1 MAGLNEILLPEVHLN
16 SPIVR
21 YKLFYYILQGQLPN
35 DLEPDDL
42 GPLANQDWRSIRA
55 EESQLHLRLKQV
67 RLELISR
74 IPSLRWTRSQ
84 REIAILIWPKILPL
98 LQHYDLR
105 QSLQLPS
112 VWEKLTQSSVNLIS
126 DGLER
131 VINQISE
138 QLTGKAN
145 LFSRSRSNSTQN
157 KINIPT
163 AKDLS
168 QIWFNNEWSNP
179 VKTWLMIK
187 YRMRQLITNQ
197 KTGELT
203 DLITV
208 VDTRQTLCIITPEI
222 VALYTADHKSLT
234 YLTFEMV
241 LMVSDMLEGRL
252 NVSSLCTASHYLSPL
267 KRRIETL
274 LTIVDDLALLM
285 GDKVY
290 GIVSSLESFVY
301 AQLQYSDPVI
311 DIKGTFYAFICN
323 EILDQLTEGNLFTS
337 EEAHKILLDLTSQFD
352 KLTPDLT
359 AELLCIMRLW
369 GHPTLTASQAA
380 GKVRESMCAPKV
392 MDFQTIMKTLA
403 FFHAIL
409 INGYRRSHNG
419 IWPPTTLHGNAP
431 KSLIEMRHDNS
442 ELKYEYVL
450 KNWKSISM
458 IRIHKCFDAS
468 PDEDLSIFMKD
479 KAISCPKQDWMSVF
493 RKSLI
498 KQRFRSAHRPM
509 PQPFNRRLLL
519 NFLEDERFDPA
530 KELEYV
536 TTGEYLRDKD
546 FCASYSLKE
555 KEIKSTG
562 RIFAKMTKKMR
573 SCQVIAESLLANHA
587 GKLMRENGVVLDQL
601 KLTKSLL
608 TMNQIGI
615 ISEHSR
621 RTTSDNMTL
630 ANSGVNKHRLN
641 NTQFR
646 KNQEAKQQM
655 PDDGFEIAACFL
667 TTDLTKYC
675 LNWRY
680 QVIIPFARTLNSMYG
695 VPHLFEWI
703 HLRLMRSTLYV
714 GDPFNPP
721 IDPNQLDLDSALND
735 DIFIVSP
742 RGGIEGLCQKLWT
755 MISISTIILSATE
768 ANTRVMSMVQGDNQA
783 IAITTRVV
791 RSLNHVEK
799 KEQAYRASKLFFE
812 RLRANN
818 YGIGHHLKEQE
829 TILSSDFF
837 IYSKRVFYKGRIL
850 TQALKNVSKMCLTAD
865 ILGDCSQASCSNLAT
880 TVMRLTENGVE
891 KDLCY
896 YLNAFMTIRQLCYD
910 LVFPQTKSL
919 SQDVTNAYLNHPLLV
934 ARLCLLPSQ
943 LGGLNFLSCSRLF
956 NRNIGDPLVS
966 ALADVKRLIRSGC
979 IDLWVLYNILG
990 RRPGKGKWS
999 TLAADPYT
1007 LNIDYL
1013 VPSTTFLKKHAQY
1026 TLMERSVNPMLR
1038 GIFSENAAD
1047 EEEELAQY
1055 LLDREVV
1062 MPRVAHVI
1070 LAQSSCGRRKQIQG
1084 YLDSTRTIIKYSLEV
1099 RPLSAKKLNTVI
1111 DYNLLYLS
1119 YNLEVIEKPN
1129 VVQPFL
1135 NAINTET
1142 CSIDIA
1148 RSLRKLSWAT
1158 LLNGRPIEGLE
1169 TPDPIELVHGALIIG
1184 SDECE
1189 YCNCGDDKFTWFFLP
1204 KGIVLDQD
1212 PTSNPPIRV
1221 PYIGSKTDERRV
1233 ASMAYV
1239 KGASVCLKSALRLA
1253 GVYIWAFGDTD
1264 ESWQDAFELAS
1275 TRVNLTL
1282 EQLQSLTPLPTSANL
1297 VHRLDDGTTQL
1308 KFTPAS
1314 SYAFS
1319 SFVHIS
1325 NDCQVLEVDDQVTD
1339 SNLIYQQVMITG
1351 LALIETWNNPPITQS
1366 IYETTLHLHTGSSC
1380 CIRPV
1385 DSCVVNPSNYAVPI
1399 INVPRMNKF
1408 VYDPEPLSLLEMEKI
1423 EDVAYQTRIGG
1434 LDQIPLIEKIPLLAH
1449 LTAKQMINSITG
1461 LDEATSIMNDAVVQA
1476 DYTSNWISECCYTY
1490 IDSVFVYAGW
1500 ALLLE
1505 LSYQMYYLRIQ
1516 GVQGILDYVYMT
1528 LRRIPGMAINGI
1540 SSTISHP
1547 RILRRCINLDI
1558 ITPVNSPHIASLD
1571 YTKLSIDAV
1580 MWGTKQVLTNIS
1592 QGIDYEIV
1600 VPSESQLT
1608 LSDRVLN
1615 LVARKLSLLSIIWAQ
1630 FNYPPK
1636 VKGMSPEEKCRT
1648 LTSHLVQTIEYV
1660 DNIQIEKLKFVR
1672 MITEPKLTAY
1682 PSNLFYLS
1690 RKLLNAIRD
1699 SEEGQFL
1706 IASYYENFGYLEPSL
1721 MESKTFKLNN
1731 QDSASLTSNDFIL
1744 NLELSDQQLE
1754 KYSLPSLLMT
1764 AENMDNPFPQPPLHH
1779 VLRPLGLSST
1789 SWYKTISVLNSI
1801 NHMKIPTGSH
1811 LFLAEGSGASM
1822 SLIETFIPG
1831 EIIWYNSL
1839 FNSGENPPQRN
1850 FAPLPTQF
1858 VESVP
1863 YRLIQAGI
1871 AAGNGIIQNFKPLW
1885 NGNSDITDLSTKAS
1899 VEYIIHKV
1907 GTDSCALVHV
1917 DLEGVP
1923 GSMNSML
1930 ERAQVHALLITVTV
1944 LKPGGLLILKAS
1956 WEPFSKFS
1964 FLLTILWQFFATIRI
1979 LRSSYSDP
1987 NNHEVYIIANLAVDP
2002 TTSSFTTA
2010 LNRARMLNDQGFSL
2024 VPPEVVGEY
2033 WKKKVAQSQII
2044 QEYIDNIISC
2054 CERDLF
2060 IEDNNIILQ
2069 AGGTPSTR
2077 KWLDLPDYSSFLD
2090 LQAELARLITIHL
2103 KEVIE
2108 ILKGQASD
2116 HDTLLFTSYNVGPLG
2131 KINTI
2136 IRLIVE
2142 RVLMYTVRN
2151 WCILPTST
2159 RLTLRQSIELGEF
2172 RLRDIITPDEILKF
2186 SPNRRY
2192 LKSALNKSTFNQL
2205 MGETSDILL
2214 NRAYQKRIWKAIGCV
2229 IYCFGMVDQDINETL
2244 VGDLDDLDLNF
2255 DLRGDEI

>member
-21 YKLFYYILQGQLPN
+21 YKLFYYILHGQLPN

-42 GPLANQDWRSIRA
+42 GPLANQNWKAIRA
-55 EESQLHLRLKQV
+55 EESQVHARLKQIRV
-67 RLELISR
+67 ELIAR

-84 REIAILIWPKILPL
+84 REIAILIWPRILPI
-98 LQHYDLR
+98 LQAYDLR
-105 QSLQLPS
+105 QSMQLPT
-112 VWEKLTQSSVNLIS
+112 VWEKLTQSTVNLIS

-131 VINQISE
+131 VVLHISN

-145 LFSRSRSNSTQN
+145 LFTRSRTGQDTKDYSIPSTRE
-157 KINIPT
+157 
-163 AKDLS
+163 LS
-168 QIWFNNEWSNP
+168 QIWFNNEWSGS
-179 VKTWLMIK
+179 VKTWFMIK

-203 DLITV
+203 DLVTI
-208 VDTRQTLCIITPEI
+208 VDTRSTLCIITPEL
-222 VALYTADHKSLT
+222 VALYSNEHKALT

-241 LMVSDMLEGRL
+241 LMVTDMLEGRL

-267 KRRIETL
+267 KKRIEIL
-274 LTIVDDLALLM
+274 LTLVDDLALLM

-290 GIVSSLESFVY
+290 GVVSSLESFVY
-301 AQLQYSDPVI
+301 AQLQYGDPVV
-311 DIKGTFYAFICN
+311 DIKGTFYGFICN
-323 EILDQLTEGNLFTS
+323 EILDLLTEDNIFTE
-337 EEAHKILLDLTSQFD
+337 EEANKVLLDLTSQFD
-352 KLTPDLT
+352 NLSPDLT

-380 GKVRESMCAPKV
+380 SKVRESMCAPKV
-392 MDFQTIMKTLA
+392 LDFQTIMKTLA

-458 IRIHKCFDAS
+458 LRIHKCFDAS

-479 KAISCPKQDWMSVF
+479 KAISCPKQDWMGVF
-493 RKSLI
+493 RRSLI
-498 KQRFRSAHRPM
+498 KQRYRDANRPL

-519 NFLEDERFDPA
+519 NFLEDDRFDPI

-536 TTGEYLRDKD
+536 TSGEYLRDPE

-555 KEIKSTG
+555 KEIKATG
-562 RIFAKMTKKMR
+562 RIFAKMTKRMR

-621 RTTSDNMTL
+621 RSTADNMTL
-630 ANSGVNKHRLN
+630 AHSGSNKHRIN
-641 NTQFR
+641 NSQFK
-646 KNQEAKQQM
+646 KNKDNKHEM

-695 VPHLFEWI
+695 IPHLFEWI

-721 IDPNQLDLDSALND
+721 SDPTQLDLDTALND

-791 RSLNHVEK
+791 RSLSHSEK
-799 KEQAYRASKLFFE
+799 KEQAYKASKLFFE

-818 YGIGHHLKEQE
+818 HGIGHHLKEQE

-896 YLNAFMTIRQLCYD
+896 FLNAFMTIRQLCYD

-919 SQDVTNAYLNHPLLV
+919 SQDITNAYLNHPILIS
-934 ARLCLLPSQ
+934 RLCLLPSQ

-966 ALADVKRLIRSGC
+966 AIADVKRLIKAGC
-979 IDLWVLYNILG
+979 LDIWVLYNILG

-1038 GIFSENAAD
+1038 GVFSENAAE

-1084 YLDSTRTIIKYSLEV
+1084 YLDSTRTIIRYSLEV

-1111 DYNLLYLS
+1111 EYNLLYLS
-1119 YNLEVIEKPN
+1119 YNLEIIEKPN
-1129 VVQPFL
+1129 IVQPFL
-1135 NAINTET
+1135 NAINVDT

-1169 TPDPIELVHGALIIG
+1169 TPDPIELVHGCLIIG

-1189 YCNCGDDKFTWFFLP
+1189 HCSSGDDKFTWFFLP
-1204 KGIVLDQD
+1204 KGIRLDND
-1212 PTSNPPIRV
+1212 PASNPPIRV

-1233 ASMAYV
+1233 ASMAYI
-1239 KGASVCLKSALRLA
+1239 KGASVSLKSALRLA
-1253 GVYIWAFGDTD
+1253 GVYIWAFGDTE
-1264 ESWQDAFELAS
+1264 ESWQDAYELAS

-1325 NDCQVLEVDDQVTD
+1325 NDCQVLEIDDQVTD

-1351 LALIETWNNPPITQS
+1351 LALIETWNNPPINFS
-1366 IYETTLHLHTGSSC
+1366 VYETTLHLHTGSSC

-1385 DSCVVNPSNYAVPI
+1385 ESCVVNPPLLPVPF
-1399 INVPRMNKF
+1399 INVPQMNKF

-1423 EDVAYQTRIGG
+1423 EDIAYQTRIGG
-1434 LDQIPLIEKIPLLAH
+1434 LDQIPLLEKIPLLAH
-1449 LTAKQMINSITG
+1449 LTAKQMVNSITG
-1461 LDEATSIMNDAVVQA
+1461 LDEATSIVNDAVVQA

-1490 IDSVFVYAGW
+1490 IDSVFVYSGW

-1516 GVQGILDYVYMT
+1516 GIQGILDYVYMT
-1528 LRRIPGMAINGI
+1528 LRRIPGMAITGI

-1547 RILRRCINLDI
+1547 RILRRCINLDVI
-1558 ITPVNSPHIASLD
+1558 APINSPHIASLD

-1615 LVARKLSLLSIIWAQ
+1615 LVARKLSLLAIIWANY
-1630 FNYPPK
+1630 NYPPK
-1636 VKGMSPEEKCRT
+1636 VKGMSPEDKCQA
-1648 LTSHLVQTIEYV
+1648 LTTHLIQTVEYV
-1660 DNIQIEKLKFVR
+1660 EHIQIEKTNIRR
-1672 MITEPKLTAY
+1672 MIIEPKLTAY

-1706 IASYYENFGYLEPSL
+1706 IASYYNSFGFLEPIL
-1721 MESKTFKLNN
+1721 MESKIFNLNSSE
-1731 QDSASLTSNDFIL
+1731 SASLTEFDFIL
-1744 NLELSDQQLE
+1744 NLELSEASLE

-1789 SWYKTISVLNSI
+1789 SWYKTISVLNYIS
-1801 NHMKIPTGSH
+1801 HMKISDGAH
-1811 LFLAEGSGASM
+1811 LYLAEGSGASM
-1822 SLIETFIPG
+1822 SLIETFLPG
-1831 EIIWYNSL
+1831 ETIWYNSL

-1858 VESVP
+1858 IESVP

-1871 AAGNGIIQNFKPLW
+1871 AAGSGVVQSFYPLW
-1885 NGNSDITDLSTKAS
+1885 NGNSDITDLSTKTS

-1907 GTDSCALVHV
+1907 GADTCALVHV

-1956 WEPFSKFS
+1956 WEPFNRFS
-1964 FLLTILWQFFATIRI
+1964 FLLTILWQFFSTIRI

-1987 NNHEVYIIANLAVDP
+1987 NNHEVYIIATLAVDP

-2010 LNRARMLNDQGFSL
+2010 LNRARTLNEQGFSL
-2024 VPPEVVGEY
+2024 IPPELVSEY
-2033 WKKKVAQSQII
+2033 WRRRVEQGQII
-2044 QEYIDNIISC
+2044 QDRIDKVISEC
-2054 CERDLF
+2054 VRDQYLT
-2060 IEDNNIILQ
+2060 DNNIILQ

-2077 KWLDLPDYSSFLD
+2077 KWLDLPDYPSFNE
-2090 LQAELARLITIHL
+2090 LQSEMARLITIHL

-2108 ILKGQASD
+2108 ILKGQSSD

-2136 IRLIVE
+2136 LRLIVE
-2142 RVLMYTVRN
+2142 RILMYTVRN
-2151 WCILPTST
+2151 WCILPTQT

-2172 RLRDIITPDEILKF
+2172 RLRDVITPMEILKL
-2186 SPNRRY
+2186 SPNRKY
-2192 LKSALNKSTFNQL
+2192 LKSALNQSTFNHL

-2229 IYCFGMVDQDINETL
+2229 IYCFGLLTPDVEDSERIDIDNDIPDYDIH
-2244 VGDLDDLDLNF
+2244 GD
-2255 DLRGDEI
+2255 II